1 MENAEHR
8 DVTGSGIH
16 SEEMLPILTKEQRSL
31 RSKGIDGAAAA
42 SSSGSEMAALKQL
55 PIWSTKER
63 QDFIVIG
70 IVGHDKD
77 GLPAAVFLFLS
88 MGGQRR
94 AKSDGER
101 AQE

>member
-1 MENAEHR
+1 MIH
-8 DVTGSGIH
+8 DSGLVTGDCR
-16 SEEMLPILTKEQRSL
+16 LPERG
-31 RSKGIDGAAAA
+31 SKGIAGAAAA
-42 SSSGSEMAALKQL
+42 SSSGGEMAALKQL
-55 PIWSTKER
+55 PIGSAKER
-63 QDFIVIG
+63 QDFIVID

-77 GLPAAVFLFLS
+77 GLPTAIFVFLS